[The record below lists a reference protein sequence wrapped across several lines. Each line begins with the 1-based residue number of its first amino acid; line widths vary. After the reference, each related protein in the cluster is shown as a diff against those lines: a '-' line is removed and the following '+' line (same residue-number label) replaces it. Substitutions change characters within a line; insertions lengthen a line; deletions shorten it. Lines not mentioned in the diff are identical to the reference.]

1 MKKLVSFGFHAV
13 IMLLLNSMFSVPFE
27 GIASAQTDS
36 VPRLA
41 VSDEKFSSN
50 QPRINSHYIGLVTYL
65 SSRHPKQKSLSLW
78 NRP

>member
-13 IMLLLNSMFSVPFE
+13 IMLLLNIMFSAPFE

-41 VSDEKFSSN
+41 VSDEEIFI
-50 QPRINSHYIGLVTYL
+50 RTNSG
-65 SSRHPKQKSLSLW
+65 
-78 NRP
+78 